1 MLATRI
7 SFMNEIAA
15 LCERLDVDVEHA
27 RHGIESDSRIGYSFI
42 YPGSTVGAPDSGPDH
57 YGTLSRKAALWPFK
71 AKALTS
77 GSELHVVSRLSCVS
91 WRLACARAIEATLL
105 AVGLTYT

>member
-42 YPGSTVGAPDSGPDH
+42 YPVVDGG
-57 YGTLSRKAALWPFK
+57 GT
-71 AKALTS
+71 
-77 GSELHVVSRLSCVS
+77 G
-91 WRLACARAIEATLL
+91 
-105 AVGLTYT
+105 

>member
-15 LCERLDVDVEHA
+15 LCERLDVEHV

-42 YPGSTVGAPDSGPDH
+42 YPVVDGG
-57 YGTLSRKAALWPFK
+57 GT
-71 AKALTS
+71 
-77 GSELHVVSRLSCVS
+77 G
-91 WRLACARAIEATLL
+91 
-105 AVGLTYT
+105 